1 MSFKKTLFIV
11 LFLVSFSN
19 AKAQNFE
26 LGKVS
31 IAELEEKEHPKDPSA
46 VAAILFKKGKMSL
59 EYTKSEGFVMITEV
73 KTRIKIYKKEG
84 YDWANQ
90 KVRYYLGNN
99 SKENVS
105 FTDAVTYNLLDGKIE
120 KTKLKSDGTF
130 DETINRFWGQKKIT
144 MPNVKEGSVIEF
156 QYTIRSLSIGMP
168 REYSFQTTIP
178 VNYSEYR
185 TFIPQYFIYN
195 ANQKGFIFPKVTVE
209 KKPKT
214 IKFLDME
221 SKQAGTSSSNVNTSF
236 YESAL
241 EYEETRTTYL
251 TENLP
256 AMNEES
262 FVNNIDNYTSS
273 LVQELS
279 MTQYPN
285 QPLKPYS
292 TDWKSVVK
300 TIYEYDD
307 FGPELDKTGYFED
320 DINALIKGLNTQEEK
335 IEAIFNYVKSSVKWN
350 DYYGYSCNDGVK
362 KAYKDKTGNVAE
374 INLMLTA
381 MLRYAGINA
390 NPVLLSTRANGV
402 ALFPNRTAFDYVIA
416 AVEIQ
421 DGLVLLD
428 ATEKYSLPNV
438 LPLRD
443 LNWFGR
449 LIRKDRTSVEV
460 DLTPK
465 ILSKEIINT
474 SFVINSNGVITG
486 KVRKQ
491 LTDHEALYFRQK
503 NIITSKDNY
512 LEELENKNNAIEITD
527 YVRENDLNLAKPIL
541 ETYTF
546 KDSKDFES
554 INGKIYIA
562 PLLFLS
568 TKVNPFKQ
576 EVRAYPVDFGYPIE
590 NKYNIMIEI
599 PEGYAVESLPVSM
612 NIATPDNIGTYK
624 YVIGATG
631 NKIQISI
638 TSDINTAIVPADY
651 YTALKE
657 FFQKMI
663 DKQNE
668 KIVLKK
674 V

>member
-19 AKAQNFE
+19 TKAQTFE

-46 VAAILFKKGKMSL
+46 PAVMLFKTCRVYFEDL
-59 EYTKSEGFVMITEV
+59 TTITKV
-73 KTRIKIYKKEG
+73 KTKIKIYKKEG
-84 YDWANQ
+84 YKWANEEILH
-90 KVRYYLGNN
+90 YLNG
-99 SKENVS
+99 ETVS
-105 FTDAVTYNLLDGKIE
+105 FSDAITYNLVDGKIE
-120 KTKLKSDGTF
+120 KTKLKSEGEF
-130 DETINRFWGQKKIT
+130 EQKINKYYSKKKIA
-144 MPNVKEGSVIEF
+144 MPNVREGSIIEYEYTVRSGNFGSLRHWYF
-156 QYTIRSLSIGMP
+156 QYS
-168 REYSFQTTIP
+168 IP
-178 VNYSEYR
+178 VNFSEYNVKIPYFLTFNKR
-185 TFIPQYFIYN
+185 T
-195 ANQKGFIFPKVTVE
+195 KGFIYPKLSSVPTYNRE
-209 KKPKT
+209 
-214 IKFLDME
+214 
-221 SKQAGTSSSNVNTSF
+221 TSEV
-236 YESAL
+236 YKL
-241 EYEETRTTYL
+241 E
-251 TENLP
+251 NIP
-256 AMNEES
+256 AINEES
-262 FVNNIDNYTSS
+262 FVNNINNYRASIS
-273 LVQELS
+273 YELALVNIPGS
-279 MTQYPN
+279 IF
-285 QPLKPYS
+285 KSFS
-292 TDWKSVVK
+292 TDWEAVTK
-300 TIYEYDD
+300 TIYDYDD
-307 FGPELDKTGYFED
+307 FGGELNKTGYFEED
-320 DINALIKGLNTQEEK
+320 VNKLISGLNSREEK
-335 IEAIFNYVKSSVKWN
+335 IDAIFNFVKTSVKWN
-350 DYYGYSCNDGVK
+350 SFENYYCNDGVR

-381 MLRYAGINA
+381 MLRFAGFDA
-390 NPVLLSTRANGV
+390 NPVLVSTRDNGI
-402 ALFPNRTAFDYVIA
+402 ALFPSRTAFNYVIA
-416 AVEIQ
+416 AVETPEGQI
-421 DGLVLLD
+421 LLD
-428 ATEKYSLPNV
+428 ATEKYSLLNI

-449 LIRKDRTSVEV
+449 LIRKDGTSIGV
-460 DLTPK
+460 DLRPK
-465 ILSKEIINT
+465 TLSKEIINT

-486 KVRKQ
+486 KIRKQ
-491 LTDHEALYFRQK
+491 LTNQEALSFRQK
-503 NIITSKDNY
+503 NIITSKDTY
-512 LEELENKNNAIEITD
+512 LEDLENKNNGIEISG
-527 YVRENDLNLAKPIL
+527 YVRENDLDLSNPIL

-576 EVRAYPVDFGYPIE
+576 ETRAYPVDFGFPIE

-624 YVIGATG
+624 YVIGSTG

-651 YTALKE
+651 YTVLKE